1 MVVALFPM
9 CGITASAAVSNTGS
23 VSVNDTRAN
32 TTEIVFGGKNW
43 LVIGYNGNGVASESG
58 SMTLLAK
65 DNIGNTMQYDTTNNQ
80 YAASDLKVQI
90 DKLAGL
96 TSEGNGGLF
105 TKKEQ
110 DVIQKITL
118 MGGSSM
124 AGANVTNAILWPLE
138 YAEEASN
145 VNVDILR
152 TNFDGGTNQPW
163 WLRYPGYT
171 SLHEYEVTREGSMH
185 DAHIINSFGV
195 RPAFKLNLS
204 SILFASGAV
213 GGKSSTAGASL
224 VATALPTGP
233 QNLTLRDD
241 TLDSGVITVSGANIN
256 VGTTVSV
263 NVTGATPS
271 KSLSAIITD
280 STGNTVKYYGKI
292 ADTDLSGAVVDAN
305 LTLPI
310 TLDTNNVLKFLVEEI
325 NGDNLTDYASEPKEA
340 TTITLSP
347 PSDTTAP
354 ILAEVDVNR
363 TSDTSCTVKFTSD
376 EDGSYYYAVVE
387 DGAGEPVIT
396 TSGLGTACTTGE
408 TTITDPDGLTAGAK
422 DIYIIVIDAAD
433 NVSNA
438 LKIDIDAFAVTP
450 SITTHPSNR
459 EVNAGSNTSFTVEAT
474 GTGLSYQWQED
485 TGSGFS
491 TISNGDVYSGATTAT
506 LNITGATAGMN
517 GYRYRVVVTGTVA
530 PSATSNAATLTVNT
544 AATYAVTV
552 NSGTGDGNY
561 AENADVTITADA
573 PESGKKFKNWI
584 VVSGGVT
591 LASSTSETTT
601 FTMPANAV
609 EITAT
614 YEDNSTPTTYHSI
627 TTVVSPTNGGSVSG
641 AGQVPDGGSKT
652 LKATANSGYQF
663 LKWTKDGNTV
673 GTSSTLLLTNIVEDA
688 EYTAFFKKSRSDS
701 KEEEKTEE
709 KTETTHNEDTAPQIP
724 SALPYRTTQ
733 GTFIGEKSA
742 FNIKAL
748 ESNTTSIQ
756 NQSALATYFTT
767 QYFKGKTG
775 TTMACYDMHAPWGAK
790 REWKD
795 GTCKFTWNIDDVRAG
810 DTVFVIWYNEMNP
823 LGAQLIEATVAADN
837 SVTFTIPYLGDVSTI
852 SVVKVN

>member
-1 MVVALFPM
+1 MRKRILRTVLLLSMVVALFPM

-43 LVIGYNGNGVASESG
+43 LVIGYNGTGVASESG

-65 DNIGNTMQYDTTNNQ
+65 DNIVNKVMFHNDYND
-80 YAASDLKVQI
+80 YAGSDLKVQI

-96 TSEGNGGLF
+96 TSDGNGGLF
-105 TKKEQ
+105 TQSEQ
-110 DVIQKITL
+110 DVIQRITL
-118 MGGSSM
+118 TGGGISI
-124 AGANVTNAILWPLE
+124 AGGDVENAILWPLDH
-138 YAEEASN
+138 YEATI
-145 VNVDILR
+145 VNTDILR
-152 TNFDGGTNQPW
+152 TNFDGGSNKEW
-163 WLRYPGYT
+163 WLRSVYSNQVYFELWNGILQTGHP
-171 SLHEYEVTREGSMH
+171 
-185 DAHIINSFGV
+185 INQFGV

-204 SILFASGAV
+204 SILFTSGAV

-224 VATALPTGP
+224 VAIALPTDP
-233 QNLTLRDD
+233 QKLTLRDD
-241 TLDSGVITVSGANIN
+241 TLDSGVITVNGANIN
-256 VGTTVSV
+256 VGTTVNV
-263 NVTGATPS
+263 NVTGATAS

-292 ADTDLSGAVVDAN
+292 ADTDPSGAVVDAN

-340 TTITLSP
+340 TITLT

-354 ILAEVDVNR
+354 ILAEGDVNR

-376 EDGSYYYAVVE
+376 EAGSYYYAVVE

-408 TTITDPDGLTAGAK
+408 TTITDPDGLTVGAK
-422 DIYIIVIDAAD
+422 DIYIIVKDAAD

-438 LKIDIDAFAVTP
+438 LEIDINAFAVIP
-450 SITTHPSNR
+450 SITTHPSNQ

-474 GTGLSYQWQED
+474 GTGLTYQWQKD

-544 AATYAVTV
+544 AATY
-552 NSGTGDGNY
+552 
-561 AENADVTITADA
+561 
-573 PESGKKFKNWI
+573 
-584 VVSGGVT
+584 
-591 LASSTSETTT
+591 
-601 FTMPANAV
+601 
-609 EITAT
+609 
-614 YEDNSTPTTYHSI
+614 HSI

-641 AGQVPDGGSKT
+641 AGQVPEGGSKT
-652 LKATANSGYQF
+652 LKAKSNSGYQF

-688 EYTAFFKKSRSDS
+688 EYTAFFKKSSSDS

-709 KTETTHNEDTAPQIP
+709 KAETTHKDDTAPQIP

-733 GTFIGEKSA
+733 GTFVGEKSA

-748 ESNTTSIQ
+748 ESSTTSTQ
-756 NQSALATYFTT
+756 NQSTLATYFTT

-810 DTVFVIWYNEMNP
+810 DTVFVIWYNERNP

-837 SVTFTIPYLGDVSTI
+837 SITFTIPYLGDVSTI